1 MASYSAAVAIF
12 AILILLGTLQ
22 LISPPESLAQDLFNT
37 PAHELI
43 EIAKDPKSD
52 VRITAIRELARRP
65 MSLDSIVPELA
76 RLSMDRD
83 QRVLN
88 AAQVTLREI
97 GESGAKMLRPLF
109 DLQTRSASLAACSAT
124 GSLGSSCEIYLPEIK
139 QILETGDRSQRH
151 AALYA
156 LKGIG
161 NSNVE
166 LLDEV
171 IGSLSDKD
179 FNVRLMACRVLEKY
193 GPKASKAEPR
203 LLELFER
210 GTPSIRG
217 YSAICLAS
225 MGDKLQVKGFAGK
238 VAKRIEGKGARL
250 EAPTVHGRYLLA
262 LTMLGEESSKKHL
275 AVVRKGL
282 GHHSI
287 VVQIDSALAVCRI
300 TGQTEES
307 KAVFEKLLEDELK
320 APEALDHIIKF
331 KDDAAPFVPA
341 ILQSLD
347 AASALT
353 REMAIV
359 ALTELGINDA
369 ETSKKI
375 EQKLEDSEED
385 VRSAAKEALDF
396 FEWQKRFSEGAQR

>member
-22 LISPPESLAQDLFNT
+22 LISPPASLAQDLFNT

-52 VRITAIRELARRP
+52 VRIMAIRELARRP

-210 GTPSIRG
+210 GTPTIR
-217 YSAICLAS
+217 
-225 MGDKLQVKGFAGK
+225 
-238 VAKRIEGKGARL
+238 R
-250 EAPTVHGRYLLA
+250 
-262 LTMLGEESSKKHL
+262 
-275 AVVRKGL
+275 
-282 GHHSI
+282 
-287 VVQIDSALAVCRI
+287 
-300 TGQTEES
+300 
-307 KAVFEKLLEDELK
+307 
-320 APEALDHIIKF
+320 
-331 KDDAAPFVPA
+331 
-341 ILQSLD
+341 
-347 AASALT
+347 
-353 REMAIV
+353 
-359 ALTELGINDA
+359 
-369 ETSKKI
+369 
-375 EQKLEDSEED
+375 
-385 VRSAAKEALDF
+385 
-396 FEWQKRFSEGAQR
+396 